1 MTPAQRAKVDNLKG
15 GYDSSNANLSLA
27 EKTEQMKQALAG
39 GDESRVAAMLE
50 VDEDYLK
57 ALETLEIKSEPL
69 VSHASQ
75 DIQVQQV
82 EQGLKAVAGSQLA
95 KNEAVHIAEIQ
106 QKATDLLGKWGGGLE
121 KTGLDEKLLGETQ
134 AVIKQQH
141 DKAEVVYDQ
150 INAAIK
156 SDTLAPMDNMAK
168 YLKSELKGFRG
179 DKGNLSKLEN
189 KLLAMTQKVEK
200 PVTRMGLT
208 SQPTKGPTYAAID
221 KIRKEIGASIGKF
234 TGAYA
239 KEDQAKLKRLYGII
253 TEDQEI
259 VAIDKGVGEAWDI
272 AKGLVRD
279 RKVLEDNS
287 VQMFGKDLNNAFM
300 AKLGAATVKLKG
312 GHYETFDKLMAA
324 VPDESKQE
332 VMVTALKSAFTNPG
346 TKEVQFSM
354 PHFANWHKNLQANP
368 KLKARVYKHLPEG
381 AAKELDALGKVSDNI
396 RNAVG
401 EKARGGAVMAV
412 PGVMNDVINGIS
424 KKVLVGF
431 VGKIPGFG
439 IVGDVVEAGL
449 KRGGEKGSENAIN
462 MLSNPA
468 FIGSIKAQAQGQ
480 VKKATALERKFMKT
494 QAFKG
499 WMSELSKQ
507 EQILIGKQ
515 GFMSWLK
522 SDEQEQQK

>member
-1 MTPAQRAKVDNLKG
+1 
-15 GYDSSNANLSLA
+15 
-27 EKTEQMKQALAG
+27 
-39 GDESRVAAMLE
+39 MLE

-95 KNEAVHIAEIQ
+95 KNEAVHIAEIK
-106 QKATDLLGKWGGGLE
+106 QKSSDLILKWGGDLE
-121 KTGLDEKLLGETQ
+121 KAGLDEKLLNDTQ
-134 AVIKQQH
+134 SVIKQQFE
-141 DKAEVVYDQ
+141 KAEVVYDQ
-150 INAAIK
+150 INK
-156 SDTLAPMDNMAK
+156 SIPRDTLAPMDNMAK
-168 YLKSELKGFRG
+168 FLNSELKSFRG
-179 DKGNLSKLEN
+179 NKGDLSKLEN

-200 PVTRMGLT
+200 PVTRMGIT
-208 SQPTKGPTYAAID
+208 SEPTSGPTYAAID
-221 KIRKEIGASIGKF
+221 KIRKEIGSTLGKI
-234 TGAYA
+234 TGVYS
-239 KEDQAKLKRLYGII
+239 KEDQGKLKKLYGII
-253 TEDQEI
+253 TKDQEVI
-259 VAIDKGVGEAWDI
+259 AKDKGVGEAWDI
-272 AKGLVRD
+272 AKGLVKD

-287 VQMFGKDLNNAFM
+287 TEMFGNNLSDAFM
-300 AKLGAATVKLKG
+300 AKMGKATVKLKTG
-312 GHYETFDKLMAA
+312 DYKDFDKLMSA
-324 VPDESKQE
+324 VPAENKQE
-332 VMVTALKSAFTNPG
+332 VMVTALKSAFTSAG
-346 TKEVQFSM
+346 TKETQLSM
-354 PHFANWHKNLQANP
+354 PHFANWWKNMQVNP
-368 KLKARVYKHLPEG
+368 KLKAKVYSNLPQG
-381 AAKELDALGKVSDNI
+381 AGKELDALGKVSDNI

-480 VKKATALERKFMKT
+480 AKKATALERKFMKT